1 MTLPSFTLP
10 LGSSVIPGR
19 IGETADVVFWDD
31 FTSSSG
37 YTKTNA
43 ATADIGMWTVSKH
56 ADTNADKGTV
66 VFAGSSRPNGCMSI
80 TGSSLDSSDCVALDN
95 VVCVPNFTVTYNS
108 QGDTYFETR
117 VRASTVA
124 EQIWMGFQSTS
135 GVFLPDPFSAAA
147 ADYILFKIVA
157 ADIKCQSS
165 LATSAGTLTD
175 TGVDL
180 VADTWTT
187 LAINISQIK
196 GVLTAQFYVD
206 GDIKTEL
213 TANLPAVGT
222 KLAPMLAVAQ
232 TSTDATVTADFDYCL
247 VASKRVD

>member
-19 IGETADVVFWDD
+19 VGETADVVFWDD
-31 FTSSSG
+31 FTASSA
-37 YTKTNA
+37 YTV
-43 ATADIGMWTVSKH
+43 ADVGSWTVNKH
-56 ADTNADKGTV
+56 ADATADKGTV
-66 VFAGSSRPNGCMSI
+66 VMGASSRQTGCMSI
-80 TGSSLDSSDCVALDN
+80 TGSALDSSNCAALDN
-95 VVCVPNFTVTYNS
+95 VVAAPNFTVTYDNK
-108 QGDTYFETR
+108 GKTYFETR

-135 GVFLPDPFSAAA
+135 GVLLADPFAAAA

-157 ADIKCQSS
+157 ADIKCQASI
-165 LATSAGTLTD
+165 ATSAGTLTD

-180 VADTWTT
+180 TADTWTT
-187 LAINISQIK
+187 LAINLTEIG

-213 TANLPAVGT
+213 TANLPAIGT

-232 TSTDATVTADFDYCL
+232 TSTNATVTADFDYCL
-247 VASKRVD
+247 VASQRVD

>member
-31 FTSSSG
+31 FTASSA
-37 YTKTNA
+37 YTV
-43 ATADIGMWTVSKH
+43 ADVGLWTINKH
-56 ADTNADKGTV
+56 ADTANDKGTV
-66 VFAGSSRPNGCMSI
+66 ILGASSRQNGCMSI
-80 TGSSLDSSDCVALDN
+80 TGSALNGGDCVALDN
-95 VVCVPNFTVTYNS
+95 VVASPNFTVTYDS
-108 QGDTYFETR
+108 SGDTYFETR

-135 GVFLPDPFSAAA
+135 GALLADPFSAAA

-165 LATSAGTLTD
+165 IATSAGTLTD

-213 TANLPAVGT
+213 TENLPAVGT